1 MKKKIRTA
9 LTCSATVA
17 FAIPL
22 FAIAS
27 PMMQNGVHGSALGQ
41 NAQAPGVYKVG
52 GDVSAPV
59 VIHSVDPEYTEAAL
73 KAKVSGS
80 VLMTIYVDTH
90 GNPSHIRV
98 NRGLGQGLDQKAVE
112 AVHQYKFKPATK
124 DGKPVLVEISL
135 EVNFQEPANW
145 SH

>member
-1 MKKKIRTA
+1 MKRKTRTA
-9 LTCSATVA
+9 LTCGATVA

-27 PMMQNGVHGSALGQ
+27 PMIQNGGHGSALGQ

-59 VIHSVDPEYTEAAL
+59 VIHSVDPEYTEAAH
-73 KAKVSGS
+73 KAKVSGR
-80 VLMTIYVDTH
+80 VLMTIYVDTN

-112 AVHQYKFKPATK
+112 ALRQYKFKPAMK

-135 EVNFQEPANW
+135 EVNFQEPAN
-145 SH
+145 

>member
-1 MKKKIRTA
+1 MKKKIRTS

>member
-9 LTCSATVA
+9 LTWSATVA